1 MGPTGLMG
9 TSNIMGDGN
18 IMGNSDFNVKSINA
32 GIILWWLYVREY

>member
-1 MGPTGLMG
+1 MMGPTGLMG

-32 GIILWWLYVREY
+32 GIILW